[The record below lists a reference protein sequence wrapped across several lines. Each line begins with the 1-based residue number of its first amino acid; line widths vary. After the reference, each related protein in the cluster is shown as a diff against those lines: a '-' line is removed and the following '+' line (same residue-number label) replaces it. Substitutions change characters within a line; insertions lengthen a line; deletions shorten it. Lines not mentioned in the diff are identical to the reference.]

1 MTGTP
6 FGFDDIAEQAWL
18 LLDSVRVSAYARAIR
33 ETVTPDDVVVDV
45 GTGSGVLAVLAAKA
59 GARKVYAI
67 ERGGVADLA
76 QRVFR
81 DNGVSDRIE
90 LLRMDARDARFAEP
104 PTVIVTETLG
114 ALGIEEDI
122 VALLKLLRAR
132 CTPDVK
138 LIPHVLRLYVAPLS
152 DPSLADSLKR
162 LDEQEGVSLAQVR
175 ERVTQRVSV
184 RRVPAAYVAGRPT
197 CFASHALAHDSL
209 PHIYGARLVAA
220 RSCEINALATW
231 FEADLAPGVTLTNA
245 PDAPWT
251 SWTQLTLPLDPP
263 LVVTEGS
270 AIDIELAPRVTSG
283 RNLYR
288 WTAELADDPQGE
300 RREGD
305 SLRSAGGSLADF
317 ARQLGLEIT
326 SGERLVGSPRLD
338 AWNALSEGNL
348 RAPLPTID
356 ALAARLLAA
365 MPERYA
371 DLGDAREEVLSLLEA
386 CDALQQ

>member
-1 MTGTP
+1 MTGSP

-18 LLDSVRVSAYARAIR
+18 LLDTVRVSAYAQAIR

-45 GTGSGVLAVLAAKA
+45 GTGSGILAVLAAKA

-76 QRVFR
+76 ERVFR
-81 DNGVSDRIE
+81 ENGVSDRIE
-90 LLRMDARDARFAEP
+90 LLRMDARDARFPQP

-122 VALLKLLRAR
+122 VSLLKLLRAR
-132 CTPDVK
+132 CAPNAK
-138 LIPHVLRLYVAPLS
+138 LIPHMLRMYIAPLS
-152 DPSLADSLKR
+152 DPQLADSLTR
-162 LDEQEGVSLAQVR
+162 LDAQEGVSLAEVR
-175 ERVTQRVSV
+175 TRVGQRVSV
-184 RRVPAAYVAGRPT
+184 RRIPAAYLAGERV

-209 PHIYGARLVAA
+209 ADTYSARLVAA
-220 RSCEINALATW
+220 RSCEINSLATW
-231 FEADLAPGVTLTNA
+231 FEADLSPGVMLTNA

-263 LVVTEGS
+263 LVVTEGD
-270 AIDIELAPRVTSG
+270 AIDVELAPRVAAG

-288 WTAELADDPQGE
+288 WTAEIADDPKGE

-305 SLRSAGGSLADF
+305 SMRSAGGALADF

-326 SGERLVGSPRLD
+326 SGERLIGSPRLD
-338 AWNALSEGNL
+338 AWNAMSEGSL

-371 DLGDAREEVLSLLEA
+371 DLGDAREEALSLLDA
-386 CDALQQ
+386 CGALQ